1 MKINSFIEELKK
13 IGIVLNENQLEQLHI
28 YYEMLVSYNEK
39 VNLTRIVNEEDFY
52 LKHFYDS
59 LTLNKIINLQ
69 EIKSLCDIGTG
80 AGFPGLVIKIVYP
93 HIKVTLVDSL
103 NKRLLFINE
112 VVKKLNLD
120 NVELVHERGEDYIK
134 RNQKFD
140 LVTSRAVM
148 RLDKLIDVC
157 LPLVNQQG
165 SFVAMKGLCEEELKE
180 SEKKIIKRQFQI
192 KEVQRFLLPIEES
205 HRTLIRIMKSK

>member
-13 IGIVLNENQLEQLHI
+13 IGIELSENQLEQLHI
-28 YYEMLVSYNEK
+28 YYEMLISYNEK
-39 VNLTRIVNEEDFY
+39 VNLTRIVKEEEVY

-59 LTLNKIINLQ
+59 LTLNKIIDLN
-69 EIKSLCDIGTG
+69 KVNTLCDIGTG

-103 NKRLLFINE
+103 NKRLLFIEE

-134 RNQKFD
+134 SNKKFD

-165 SFVAMKGLCEEELKE
+165 SFIAMKGLCEEELKE
-180 SEKKIIKRQFQI
+180 SKKKIIKKHYQI
-192 KEVQRFLLPIEES
+192 KEIQEFLLPIEES
-205 HRTLIRIMKSK
+205 HRTLIRIMRSK